1 MESDRS
7 TTDPATAAA
16 HLASLRAGRAAMAER
31 AMQPWWYDALLGLL
45 VFQLIASY
53 SFDDDR
59 VTLLASILFGLGVWG
74 LVTVYKRIT
83 GFWVNGLRSG
93 TTSWAIWV
101 WLVLYAVVLASAVA
115 AERLLDVRYAMV
127 VGGAVLGVAIAVLSR
142 WWTRLFIAELRDEL

>member
-7 TTDPATAAA
+7 TTDPTTAAA
-16 HLASLRAGRAAMAER
+16 HLASLRAGRGAMADR

-53 SFDDDR
+53 SFGDER
-59 VTLLASILFGLGVWG
+59 LTLLASILFGLGVWG

-93 TTSWAIWV
+93 ETSPAIWV
-101 WLVLYAVVLASAVA
+101 WFVLYAVVLASAVA
-115 AERLLDVRYAMV
+115 AERLLDVGYAMV
-127 VGGAVLGVAIAVLSR
+127 VAGAVLGVAIAVLSR

>member
-16 HLASLRAGRAAMAER
+16 QLASLRAGRAAMAER
-31 AMQPWWYDALLGLL
+31 AMQPWWHDALLGLL

-53 SFDDDR
+53 SFDTP
-59 VTLLASILFGLGVWG
+59 VTLVAAVVFSLGVWG

-93 TTSWAIWV
+93 ATSPAIWV
-101 WLVLYAVVLASAVA
+101 WFVLYAVVLASAVA

-142 WWTRLFIAELRDEL
+142 WWTRLFIAELRDQP